1 MTTKLSEAPVPDAH
15 KGMLLRVSIGMVF
28 GTAGTRMAV
37 YGSTAILLPLMIVQ
51 TVGEGQKQ
59 LWLGIV
65 QLFGTLVGVIGA
77 PIIGAWSDRTHSR
90 WGRRLPWL
98 LASAA
103 IGAIGLV
110 LSAFA
115 FGGIS
120 LTIMW
125 GIAQLGFSCSML
137 VVGTLLPEHVPENR
151 RGTISAITAIFIV
164 LATISSGFIAAPFAQ
179 NIVVGLI
186 VLSAIM
192 LIGSFICAAFIPK
205 TDNRNETLKTKKE
218 PLTTKRAKESLRLFF
233 SSFRNRNF
241 TYAFLA
247 ILLITTAYQ
256 MMASRLLYYL
266 QDVFNLSIGVA
277 ATTTASLT
285 AITGLLNVV
294 AMIIAGPLSDKVGRR
309 PFAFFAGAL
318 IAIALV
324 GAGFSTSIT
333 QFTIF
338 YALLFLAFGSFNG
351 INQALAADV
360 LPAKE
365 SVGKD
370 LAIMNTA
377 GSIAQSIGPLFGS
390 FVLILC
396 GNSYTIMLI
405 VAAIIGLLEVVP
417 MLLIKGV
424 K

>member
-1 MTTKLSEAPVPDAH
+1 
-15 KGMLLRVSIGMVF
+15 
-28 GTAGTRMAV
+28 
-37 YGSTAILLPLMIVQ
+37 
-51 TVGEGQKQ
+51 
-59 LWLGIV
+59 
-65 QLFGTLVGVIGA
+65 
-77 PIIGAWSDRTHSR
+77 
-90 WGRRLPWL
+90 
-98 LASAA
+98 
-103 IGAIGLV
+103 
-110 LSAFA
+110 
-115 FGGIS
+115 
-120 LTIMW
+120 
-125 GIAQLGFSCSML
+125 
-137 VVGTLLPEHVPENR
+137 
-151 RGTISAITAIFIV
+151 
-164 LATISSGFIAAPFAQ
+164 
-179 NIVVGLI
+179 
-186 VLSAIM
+186 
-192 LIGSFICAAFIPK
+192 
-205 TDNRNETLKTKKE
+205 
-218 PLTTKRAKESLRLFF
+218 
-233 SSFRNRNF
+233 
-241 TYAFLA
+241 
-247 ILLITTAYQ
+247 
-256 MMASRLLYYL
+256 
-266 QDVFNLSIGVA
+266 
-277 ATTTASLT
+277 
-285 AITGLLNVV
+285 
-294 AMIIAGPLSDKVGRR
+294 MIIAGPLSDKVGRR